1 LTQVASPSESP
12 ETWGGSLTRRLLK
25 ASGWAVASN
34 VGNQGIRFASNL
46 VLSRLL
52 FPEAFGVMALVTA
65 VLAGLDMFTD
75 LGLGPSVIR
84 TPNPT
89 RRFLDAA
96 WSLQVVRGVVV
107 CVVAALLAYPMARW
121 YHEYRLIQ
129 FVPVAALTSAIRGLS
144 HLTPLTFNRDL
155 KFRQL
160 FILDIGSQLAGV
172 IVSAVGAWISAS
184 IWALVIGNV
193 AGAIARTVLSY
204 TMSDEPRPHW
214 CWDKQELKAIS
225 SFGRWVLFSTVLSY
239 LISQG
244 DRLILGSFVSLKDVA
259 LYSIATVIIGAIFRF
274 NTLLAERVLFPLY
287 AKIGR
292 ETTPQFVRRVAKV
305 RMATMGAILP
315 LLCAFVCFGD
325 LVVRLFWDSRY
336 HAAGQLVRVLAGGS
350 IFLTFGAGPLYLVR
364 GEAWAGV
371 LFGAVQSVFTLPAM
385 AIGAHYYGL
394 NGFVW
399 GLALSQSV
407 DYALEAWIQR
417 RYKVWLPWLDALAYT
432 GAIVL
437 IGLGLLLRRALNL

>member
-1 LTQVASPSESP
+1 LTQAASPPAAP
-12 ETWGGSLTRRLLK
+12 EGWGGSLTRRLLQ
-25 ASGWAVASN
+25 ASSWAIASN
-34 VGNQGIRFASNL
+34 VGSQGIRFASNL

-65 VLAGLDMFTD
+65 ALAGLDMFTD

-84 TPNPT
+84 TPNPS

-96 WSLQVVRGVVV
+96 WSLQVVRGVIV

-121 YHEYRLIQ
+121 YHEPLLIQ
-129 FVPVAALTSAIRGLS
+129 FVPVAALSSAIRAVA

-160 FILDIGSQLAGV
+160 FILDIGSQLVGV
-172 IVSAVGAWISAS
+172 IVSAIGAWLWVS
-184 IWALVIGNV
+184 IWALVFGSL
-193 AGAIARTVLSY
+193 AGAITRTVLSY
-204 TMSDEPRPHW
+204 TMADEPRPRW

-225 SFGRWVLFSTVLSY
+225 SFGRWVLLSTVFTY
-239 LISQG
+239 LLGQG
-244 DRLILGSFVSLKDVA
+244 DRLILGSFVSLTDVA
-259 LYSIATVIIGAIFRF
+259 LYSIATVIIGAVFRF

-287 AKIGR
+287 AKIGQ

-305 RMATMGAILP
+305 RMATMGVILP
-315 LLCAFVCFGD
+315 MLCALACFGD

-336 HAAGQLVRVLAGGS
+336 HPAGQLVRVLAGGS

-364 GEAWAGV
+364 GEAWVGF
-371 LFGAVQSVFTLPAM
+371 LFGVVQSLFTLPAM
-385 AIGAHYYGL
+385 ALGAHYYGL
-394 NGFVW
+394 TGFVW

-407 DYALEAWIQR
+407 DYALEVWAQR
-417 RYKVWLPWLDALAYT
+417 RYKVWLPWLDALGY
-432 GAIVL
+432 GGVIVL
-437 IGLGLLLRRALNL
+437 IGLGLLLRKALHF